1 MLTYFYPS
9 DVVINQYLII
19 MKAKIT
25 LLAIIVAFNMNYSQ
39 NAPSEVFG
47 GEFVRP
53 AENSECLTSEQRNT
67 IYKELNENIALLKR
81 NNNLAFSNSSRGNH
95 PLFIWPVQKA
105 SNVNY
110 SSIWGISN
118 YVDHNPNTPNQLT
131 DYNCGTKTYDTTSGY
146 NHQGIDVFS
155 WPFSWYAMD
164 NDQVEIIA
172 AAPGQIIAKGDG
184 NFDRSCDFS
193 TTTPWNAVYVQ
204 HSDGSIA
211 WYGHLKNGSLTTKNI
226 GDMVAEGEFL
236 GIMGSSGVS
245 TGPHLHFEVHTDN
258 TYNQLVDPYTG
269 TCNTMNVDSW
279 WQSQMPYLNPAV
291 NAALTHTADPVF
303 NTCPTTENPNLSNQF
318 DLNEQVFFTVFLKDQ
333 EPGTSLNLRIIK
345 PDNTDLFNWNFDLT
359 DYYQLS
365 WWRWNAFPNI
375 EGEWKWE
382 VTYMGETTTHTFNV
396 GTLSVEEATLENSS
410 IFPNPFNDIVNISSA
425 VKIEE
430 LKIVDVSGKS
440 ILKLKDNS
448 STGIKQVNLSHLSNG
463 LYFVTLFGEQ
473 NEQKT
478 IKLIKK

>member
-1 MLTYFYPS
+1 MLTFFNPS
-9 DVVINQYLII
+9 DVIKINSFKI
-19 MKAKIT
+19 MKVKTALLT
-25 LLAIIVAFNMNYSQ
+25 LLVAFKLGHSQ

-47 GEFVRP
+47 GEFIR
-53 AENSECLTSEQRNT
+53 NSDNSVCLTHEQRNA
-67 IYKELNENIALLKR
+67 IFKELNENIAFLKR
-81 NNNLAFSNSSRGNH
+81 NDNLAFSSANRGGH

-105 SNVNY
+105 SNVDY

-131 DYNCGTKTYDTTSGY
+131 DYNCGTKTYDTTGGY
-146 NHQGIDVFS
+146 NHQGVDIFS

-164 NDQVEIIA
+164 NDQAEIIA

-211 WYGHLKNGSLTTKNI
+211 WYGHLKNGSLTTKNV

-245 TGPHLHFEVHTDN
+245 TGPHLHFEVHTN
-258 TYNQLVDPYTG
+258 STYTQLVDPYAG
-269 TCNTMNVDSW
+269 TCNTMNMDSW
-279 WQSQMPYLNPAV
+279 WQSQKPYENPAV
-291 NAALTHTADPVF
+291 NAVLTHTADPVF
-303 NTCPTTENPNLSNQF
+303 NACPTTETPNLSNQF
-318 DLNEQVFFTVFLKDQ
+318 DLNDQVFFTVFLKDQ
-333 EPGTSLNLRIIK
+333 EPGTSLNLRIVK
-345 PDNTDLFNWNFDLT
+345 PDNTDLFNWSYDLT

-396 GTLSVEEATLENSS
+396 GTLSVEEATLENTS
-410 IFPNPFNDIVNISSA
+410 IFPNPFNDVVNINST
-425 VKIEE
+425 VKIDALE
-430 LKIVDVSGKS
+430 IVDVSGKS
-440 ILKLKDNS
+440 VLKLKDNS
-448 STGIKQVNLSHLSNG
+448 SVGIKQINLSQLSNG
-463 LYFVTLFGEQ
+463 LYFVTLYGEL
-473 NEQKT
+473 NEKKT
-478 IKLIKK
+478 VKLVKK